1 VVWNE
6 QNLAHCEANKDA
18 KMKIDEPETPWASP
32 PKELFNDEGARCE
45 RGGHA
50 RGATGRACGARAT
63 A

>member
-32 PKELFNDEGARCE
+32 PKELFNDEGARV
-45 RGGHA
+45 RGGRHV
-50 RGATGRACGARAT
+50 TPRACGVRAT